1 VGHGVVPGTSD
12 ICERLKIIK
21 HILTDPN
28 TEYDKF
34 FPHSF
39 TLETPR
45 VLLRLVLPQDY
56 EVFLQ
61 LSKDK
66 EIWTYFTKDLS
77 DEQELA
83 NWLQQLFS
91 EREQGTAM
99 PFTIIDKHTNEVCGS
114 TSYLNISFY
123 DKRLE
128 IGNTWL
134 GASFIGTGVN
144 REAKFALLS
153 FAFEVMKM
161 ERVEI
166 KTDNLNERAKAALLK
181 VGMKPEGVLRSHM
194 VVHDNRRRDTLY
206 FSIIRSEWAERKMHF
221 FPEML

>member
-1 VGHGVVPGTSD
+1 M
-12 ICERLKIIK
+12 K
-21 HILTDPN
+21 TD
-28 TEYDKF
+28 YQKY
-34 FPHSF
+34 FPDHF

-45 VLLRLVLPQDY
+45 VLLRLMTQQDFDVLLP
-56 EVFLQ
+56 LT
-61 LSKDK
+61 KDR
-66 EIWTYFTKDLS
+66 EIWKYFPNDLS
-77 DEQELA
+77 DEQEFST
-83 NWLQQLFS
+83 WMQKLFS
-91 EREQGTAM
+91 ERTQEIRM
-99 PFTIIDKHTNEVCGS
+99 PFVVIDKHSNEVCGC

-128 IGNTWL
+128 IGSTWL
-134 GASFIGTGVN
+134 GTSFMGTGVN

-194 VVHDNRRRDTLY
+194 QMHDNRRRDSIY
-206 FSIIRSEWAERKMHF
+206 FSIIRNEWEERKMHF

>member
-1 VGHGVVPGTSD
+1 M
-12 ICERLKIIK
+12 K
-21 HILTDPN
+21 TD
-28 TEYDKF
+28 YQKF
-34 FPHSF
+34 FPDHF

-45 VLLRLVLPQDY
+45 VLLRLMTQQDFDALLP
-56 EVFLQ
+56 LT
-61 LSKDK
+61 KNK
-66 EIWTYFTKDLS
+66 EIWKYFPNDLS
-77 DEQELA
+77 NEQEFS
-83 NWLQQLFS
+83 NWMQKLFS
-91 EREQGTAM
+91 ERTQEVRM
-99 PFTIIDKHTNEVCGS
+99 PFVVIDKHSNELCGC

-128 IGNTWL
+128 IGSTWL
-134 GASFIGTGVN
+134 GTSFVGTGVN

-194 VVHDNRRRDTLY
+194 LMHDNRRRDSIY
-206 FSIIRSEWAERKMHF
+206 FSILKSEWEERKLHF